1 MQNLNAHH
9 TVQIICYRAFQT
21 RYFLM
26 PLSPAHDYW
35 KDAHTDSMPR
45 HRLYR
50 CYMCNTKTQRV
61 LKFRCPIMNLELSK
75 SIRSPSLWRTSWLYR
90 GINAF
95 FGVFWIQHEAD
106 SHLAHFK
113 QRLLIPWRSVISSR
127 LWREGCAT
135 TELVLFTSCDVDA
148 GTVKQYTH
156 TNICTVISS
165 FGKSNAAKSNNREGV
180 DQHG

>member
-1 MQNLNAHH
+1 MRTH

-35 KDAHTDSMPR
+35 KDAHIDSMPR
-45 HRLYR
+45 HRLYS
-50 CYMCNTKTQRV
+50 CYMCNTETQRV
-61 LKFRCPIMNLELSK
+61 LKFRCPIMNVELSK
-75 SIRSPSLWRTSWLYR
+75 SIRNPSLWRPSWLYR

-95 FGVFWIQHEAD
+95 LWYFDDSTRQTAILHFSNKDYLCHGV
-106 SHLAHFK
+106 
-113 QRLLIPWRSVISSR
+113 RLWSSW

-156 TNICTVISS
+156 TNTCTVISS
-165 FGKSNAAKSNNREGV
+165 FAKSNAAKSNNREGV